1 MITEYERFHLIPIG
15 KFISNG
21 DYNIAIISDDYKKAL
36 KHLDSFSHALLFT
49 KNNDSIIHSI
59 IKLVEIDMNNG
70 VIYTD
75 DTTPP
80 TGTIIYDIKP
90 YFGCE
95 DNVFLPS
102 NTSTKWRKE
111 EANINFTKIDPNTL
125 DKTLP
130 DANKKVYI
138 KGEYKF
144 INGSQTL
151 LMDDDYT
158 NRLEG
163 YEYARIIWWFDRL
176 DKKQYRNILV
186 GTPPYA
192 NAPECGIFATRSPIR
207 PNPIASTVVKILENK
222 NNNVKILGFDGSKNS
237 MIIDIYPYEQS
248 KEKIASPSQPSW
260 LSHWAKL
267 KTFNMEK
274 KVDDTTTLP
283 KSDTLKF
290 RNIFISDDISL
301 KIKNHK
307 KKSPSIHK
315 HTLDK
320 INVVNAHQNNLK
332 NIDLNIPKNKITV
345 ITGVSGS
352 GKSSIAF
359 DTIYTES
366 NRQFMSIMSK
376 GMDNLLEKPLVDE
389 ISGLQPA
396 VAINQKSLALNP
408 RSTVGTASGVSELLR
423 LLYVSIGMRHCPE
436 CHKAVDV
443 ISSGEIT
450 SYLQKLENGTLLAI
464 HPYNNAKDIKTL
476 TVDNSDPYN
485 KSQIERATKQALA
498 KGNGAIHLSINDSE
512 PLMLQTKIYCYHC
525 DTILFD
531 ISSSVFSAN
540 NPEYMCPT
548 CKGLGYEYKLDENLI
563 VSNPEKSILDGA
575 SKWWNNM
582 RKHSKKPNANWMRGE
597 VLALA
602 DDMGIDLETPYRDL
616 PEDFKHQL
624 MYGSSGR
631 KVSLAYENN
640 TGRKGIIEREAEGA
654 INIINRL
661 LTDSTSSKGVD
672 NLLNSFLNKTK
683 CSHCDGERLKPEG
696 RLIEINSLRY
706 PKATKMKIVDLMKW
720 LQSLYGNLPKEK
732 VDISRNLIDRLLFQI
747 DKIIDMGLSYLALDR
762 QIPSLS
768 GGEVRR
774 LQLASQFGTNL
785 TNILYVLDE
794 PTKGLHPY
802 DYKHLIEKIKEL
814 RDMQNTV
821 ILVEHEKDVIMEA
834 DYIVDI
840 GPSAGK
846 YGGEVIACGTVDEIM
861 EDEKSIT
868 GKHLKEKV
876 IKLPSR
882 ISKPSSKRYDTI
894 SLIGANENNLKNI
907 SVDFP
912 LGRFITV
919 TGVSGS
925 GKSSLVSKTLYPAI
939 CKKLG
944 KSVDES
950 PQYKDIRGTENIKD
964 IIWVSQRPI
973 GRTPKSNPATYTGV
987 FDLIRN
993 VYAKTDKAK
1002 ELGYKK
1008 DSFSF
1013 NSKRGQCSV
1022 CNGIGKIKTP
1032 MSFMNDIWTECSH
1045 CKGKR
1050 YREEILDVKYNDY
1063 SIADILDMEVSEA
1076 LPVFSDDKKISAILR
1091 MICDIGLSYIK
1102 LGQSALTL
1110 SGGEAQRLKLAKELS
1125 VGGTKDTIYILD
1137 EPTTGLHMED
1147 IKKLIFILQ
1156 SLVDKGNTVIAIEH
1170 NMDFIVNSD
1179 WVIDLGPSG
1188 GDSGGYIVS
1197 QGTPEY
1203 VSQDNNSITGT
1214 MLKNYY

>member
-1 MITEYERFHLIPIG
+1 MITEYERFHLKPIG
-15 KFISNG
+15 KFNANEA
-21 DYNIAIISDDYKKAL
+21 YNTALISDNYKKAL
-36 KHLDSFSHALLFT
+36 KHLDTFSHALLFT
-49 KNNDSIIHSI
+49 KNNDSIIYNI
-59 IKLVEIDMNNG
+59 VKIVKIDMNNG

-75 DTTPP
+75 DTTSPD
-80 TGTIIYDIKP
+80 GTIIYDIKP

-102 NTSTKWRKE
+102 NTSTKWKKE
-111 EANINFTKIDPNTL
+111 EANISYTKIDPNAL
-125 DKTLP
+125 DKTLT
-130 DANKKVYI
+130 DANQKVDI

-144 INGSQTL
+144 INDSQTL
-151 LMDDDYT
+151 LMDDNYT

-163 YEYARIIWWFDRL
+163 YEYARVIWWFDRL
-176 DKKQYRNILV
+176 DKKQYRNMLV

-207 PNPIASTVVKILENK
+207 PNPIASTVVKILEIQ
-222 NNNVKILGFDGSKNS
+222 NNNIKILGFDGFENS
-237 MIIDIYPYEQS
+237 MIIDIYPYKQS
-248 KEKIASPSQPSW
+248 KEKVSSPTQPSW

-274 KVDDTTTLP
+274 KVNDNITLP
-283 KSDTLKF
+283 ESDTLKF
-290 RNIFISDDISL
+290 RNIFITDDIYL
-301 KIKNHK
+301 NTDNDK
-307 KKSPSIHK
+307 KALPSVHK
-315 HTLDK
+315 HV
-320 INVVNAHQNNLK
+320 INNISVVNAHQNNLK
-332 NIDLNIPKNKITV
+332 NIDVNIPKNKITV

-352 GKSSIAF
+352 GKSSLAF

-376 GMDNLLEKPLVDE
+376 GMDNHLEKPHVDE

-408 RSTVGTASGVSELLR
+408 RSTVGTTSGVSELLR
-423 LLYVSIGMRHCPE
+423 LLYVSIGTRHCPE

-443 ISSGEIT
+443 ISSGEIA
-450 SYLQKLENGTLLAI
+450 SYLQRLEDGTLLAI

-476 TVDNSDPYN
+476 IVDNSDVNN
-485 KSQIERATKQALA
+485 KSQIEITVKQSLD
-498 KGNGAIHLSINDSE
+498 KGNGAIYLSINDSE
-512 PLMLQTKIYCYHC
+512 PLMLQTKTYCYHC

-602 DDMGIDLETPYRDL
+602 DDMGVDLDTPYRDL

-624 MYGSSGR
+624 MYGSNGR

-661 LTDSTSSKGVD
+661 LKDSTSSKGVD

-706 PKATKMKIVDLMKW
+706 PKATKMKIVDLRKW

-821 ILVEHEKDVIMEA
+821 ILVEHEKDMIVEA
-834 DYIVDI
+834 DYLIDI
-840 GPSAGK
+840 GPGAGK
-846 YGGEVIACGTVDEIM
+846 YGGEVVACGTPEEIRHN
-861 EDEKSIT
+861 EDSIT
-868 GKHLKEKV
+868 GKHLKDNAMQFEKTANRKSAHGN
-876 IKLPSR
+876 I
-882 ISKPSSKRYDTI
+882 TI
-894 SLIGANENNLKNI
+894 TGASENNLKNI
-907 SVDFP
+907 DVSFP

-950 PQYKDIRGTENIKD
+950 PQYKDIRGIENIKD

-1022 CNGIGKIKTP
+1022 CNGIGKIKTS
-1032 MSFMNDIWTECSH
+1032 MSFMNDICTECNH
-1045 CKGKR
+1045 CRGKR
-1050 YREEILDVKYNDY
+1050 YRKEILEVKYNDY

-1076 LPVFSDDKKISAILR
+1076 LPVFSNDKKISAILQ
-1091 MICDIGLSYIK
+1091 MICNIGLSYIK
-1102 LGQSALTL
+1102 LGQSALTI

-1125 VGGTKDTIYILD
+1125 AGGTRDTIYILD

-1156 SLVDKGNTVIAIEH
+1156 SLVDNGNTVIAIEH

-1188 GDSGGYIVS
+1188 GDNGGYIVS
-1197 QGTPEY
+1197 QGTPEE
-1203 VSQDNNSITGT
+1203 VSHDNNSITGT